1 MSSCHPPPCSKIF
14 ELPKS
19 KWTTL
24 DLTNLVKVML
34 YAMFYKTAVW
44 TPEEMIGKKM
54 QNAYDKLPVK
64 PKKAT
69 FFGDQPV
76 RNAPFYEAYLCRT
89 YQMMR
94 QANEIVSG
102 LVHQKGGYLPFICK
116 ICELFGV
123 PPEVLEIKT
132 ETTTVSKVVELLQYL
147 RHRSQTFNDWTI
159 ACLCEETLKNMKQYR
174 RLLRFL
180 QRVVTDRT
188 FVLDEEE
195 YEEFLTYLALLE
207 EPIDISTFFSSLE
220 GPHTE
225 RFMFT
230 WIESLMVLNEMFDA
244 IWIEDWHI
252 QIANLDEVSTRL
264 QKKLVKLW
272 KFVHRRLSAE
282 ESMSENLLVFLCNVL
297 PHLIKT
303 KYFLLDE
310 DLFYSVK
317 QLVISHLETLTN
329 EQYSIL
335 RCGKN
340 ENVSLFFPEDF
351 QAFSIGLFRAV
362 SCLHP
367 DLHDV
372 KNLQDD
378 PDATLESLCMTAQQ
392 KAANR
397 LKAVIRRTIDQI
409 DYGACIDHFRFRSN
423 LDKES
428 IRRKAAIRIFVILRN
443 YSRRNRA
450 IAYARSLIPFLRL
463 WDQISVPPM
472 DVERKMAE
480 IERRFGKRPV

>member
-1 MSSCHPPPCSKIF
+1 
-14 ELPKS
+14 
-19 KWTTL
+19 
-24 DLTNLVKVML
+24 
-34 YAMFYKTAVW
+34 
-44 TPEEMIGKKM
+44 
-54 QNAYDKLPVK
+54 
-64 PKKAT
+64 
-69 FFGDQPV
+69 
-76 RNAPFYEAYLCRT
+76 
-89 YQMMR
+89 MMR
-94 QANEIVSG
+94 EANKIVSA
-102 LVHQKGGYLPFICK
+102 LFDQSKGYLPFICK
-116 ICELFGV
+116 VCELLGV
-123 PPEVLEIKT
+123 PPEVLETQT
-132 ETTTVSKVVELLQYL
+132 ETTIVSKVADLLQYL

-159 ACLCEETLKNMKQYR
+159 GCVPCKTLRNMKQYR
-174 RLLRFL
+174 RLLQFL
-180 QRVVTDRT
+180 ERVVTDRA
-188 FVLDEEE
+188 FALGDEAYNE
-195 YEEFLTYLALLE
+195 LQSLLE
-207 EPIDISTFFSSLE
+207 SLEDPINLSTFFSTLE

-225 RFMFT
+225 KFMII

-252 QIANLDEVSTRL
+252 QIADLVGVSTRL

-310 DLFYSVK
+310 DLFNSVSD
-317 QLVISHLETLTN
+317 LVKKHLETLT
-329 EQYSIL
+329 EDWYSSLYRSQIE
-335 RCGKN
+335 K
-340 ENVSLFFPEDF
+340 VSLFFPEDF
-351 QAFSIGLFRAV
+351 RVFLICLLSAV
-362 SCLHP
+362 SHRHS

-397 LKAVIRRTIDQI
+397 LNAVIRRTINQI

-428 IRRKAAIRIFVILRN
+428 IRRRAAIRIFVILRN

-450 IAYARSLIPFLRL
+450 IAYAHS
-463 WDQISVPPM
+463 
-472 DVERKMAE
+472 AT
-480 IERRFGKRPV
+480 